1 VLDPGGVV
9 TQVSQN
15 ARSLHPLFTFQ
26 HHHLGMAPE
35 RALGAA
41 ATRWSDYI
49 GTAAADGA
57 DAVLGRPSLYELAGL
72 DRDRW
77 LITALDIEVVNGQLS
92 AVVYAFDRS
101 TDASDQPPDVGA
113 VIAAHGHLPV
123 RAFPL
128 GEGTQIQALLDQVF
142 QRVAIRLVA
151 REFSEDTLAVQAD
164 IEQ

>member
-1 VLDPGGVV
+1 MG
-9 TQVSQN
+9 
-15 ARSLHPLFTFQ
+15 
-26 HHHLGMAPE
+26 PE

-77 LITALDIEVVNGQLS
+77 HISALDIEVVKGQLG
-92 AVVYAFDRS
+92 AVVYAFDRF
-101 TDASDQPPDVGA
+101 TDGSDQPPHVGA
-113 VIAAHGHLPV
+113 VVAAHGHLPV
-123 RAFPL
+123 KAFPL
-128 GEGTQIQALLDQVF
+128 GEGTQIQAFLDQVF
-142 QRVAIRLVA
+142 RHVAIRLVA
-151 REFSEDTLAVQAD
+151 REFSDDTLVVQAD